1 MKIAAAILLAISGLA
16 LAVEQS
22 KLVDRSAD
30 VPQKDNRNLKYVNN
44 TLESLAFIEVGTP
57 SEFRSPRENEVEKVS
72 YVY

>member
-30 VPQKDNRNLKYVNN
+30 VPQKDNRNLKY

-72 YVY
+72 YAY

>member
-30 VPQKDNRNLKYVNN
+30 VPQKDNRNLKY

>member
-30 VPQKDNRNLKYVNN
+30 VPQKDNRNLKY

-57 SEFRSPRENEVEKVS
+57 SEFGSPRENEVEKVS
-72 YVY
+72 YAY